1 MVKLQDGSLVPASQ
15 LIGGEGED
23 DEGNQLKFIQS
34 RTAGVPTYTAQSDIN
49 DGTGRK
55 KVYIFDLFDTPVRVD
70 VRVLEPEPEVT
81 VSEQK
86 QEPKPE
92 EGEGGKDK
100 PKTEAKVVTTPAAVK
115 SNSAIGGKKG

>member
-23 DEGNQLKFIQS
+23 DEGNQLKFKQT
-34 RTAGVPTYTAQSDIN
+34 RTATVPTYTAESDLN

-55 KVYIFDLFDTPVRVD
+55 KVYVFDLFDTPVRVD
-70 VRVLEPEPEVT
+70 VRVVEPETEVT
-81 VSEQK
+81 ASEQ
-86 QEPKPE
+86 QEEPKPE
-92 EGEGGKDK
+92 QEGNNK
-100 PKTEAKVVTTPAAVK
+100 PKTEAKVVTTAVK